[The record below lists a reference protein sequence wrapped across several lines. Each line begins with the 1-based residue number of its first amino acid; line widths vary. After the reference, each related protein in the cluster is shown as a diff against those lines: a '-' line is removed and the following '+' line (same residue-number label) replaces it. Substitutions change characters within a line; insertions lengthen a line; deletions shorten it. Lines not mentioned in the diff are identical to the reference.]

1 MELSNGLSLLILGLF
16 LLAGYLA
23 HIAGPRI
30 SIPRVTILL
39 VVGALVG
46 PSVLDI
52 VPESISRWFPL
63 ISHMALAMVGF
74 LLGERFV
81 LKELRK
87 RGPTVLWISIGETV
101 AAAGL
106 VAAALALAGAP
117 PPLAILL
124 AGIAPAS
131 APAAIFETVREGEA
145 KGPLTDTLLGVVAID
160 DAWGVIVFSV
170 LFVVAQASTGSG
182 AHMAEL
188 GGGLWEV
195 SGAVLLGAAVGF
207 PMAWITRRV
216 REGEPTLVEAA
227 GFVFLCTGL
236 AGLLGVSYL
245 LSAMVLGAVVANFSP
260 DQKRP
265 FRAIEGVSEPF
276 LAIFF
281 LLAGFRLELA
291 SLPELGLIGAVY
303 ILARA
308 GGLVL
313 GGLASGR
320 LVGAPGN
327 VSSRIGFC
335 ILPQAGVALGFALL
349 AKERMPEIGTTVLHL
364 VIATTV
370 LFELTGPLIAR
381 WQLSRA
387 GELPG
392 SRRSG

>member
-1 MELSNGLSLLILGLF
+1 
-16 LLAGYLA
+16 
-23 HIAGPRI
+23 
-30 SIPRVTILL
+30 
-39 VVGALVG
+39 
-46 PSVLDI
+46 
-52 VPESISRWFPL
+52 
-63 ISHMALAMVGF
+63 
-74 LLGERFV
+74 
-81 LKELRK
+81 
-87 RGPTVLWISIGETV
+87 
-101 AAAGL
+101 
-106 VAAALALAGAP
+106 
-117 PPLAILL
+117 
-124 AGIAPAS
+124 
-131 APAAIFETVREGEA
+131 
-145 KGPLTDTLLGVVAID
+145 
-160 DAWGVIVFSV
+160 
-170 LFVVAQASTGSG
+170 
-182 AHMAEL
+182 MAEL

-387 GELPG
+387 GELPD
-392 SRRSG
+392 SR